1 LFAWGRAAKAKA
13 KSSSQVFGRF
23 VIVIVVSVVG
33 VLTIDQDLLQY
44 WD

>member
-1 LFAWGRAAKAKA
+1 LFAWGREVKAKA

-23 VIVIVVSVVG
+23 VIVSVVG
-33 VLTIDQDLLQY
+33 VVTIDQDLLQY